1 MKIYDCCMFFDE
13 EMLLGLRLKTLNKYV
28 DKFIIV
34 ESKYTHSGDKKKLI
48 FDINKYTEFK
58 NKINYIVIEDPPED
72 IEDINNDDDEN
83 QKNIKH
89 IMNALRRENYQRNKI
104 NDGLK
109 DAAPEDWIIISDL
122 DEIPN
127 LDEINFNTINKK
139 IIFFKQRVF
148 YYKLNLELKNIHW
161 IGSKA
166 VQKKNLISPQ
176 WLRNIKDRIYPK
188 WRLDIIFS
196 KKKYNNIFYVYAG
209 GWHFSYVKKPEDI
222 EKKLK
227 SYLHHREYDL
237 EPLGI
242 EKIKNFVNN
251 KSVIYDHRVDQT
263 QYKFSGTQK
272 LEKIKLNTLPPD
284 IENNINFYIL
294 NINNHIILY

>member
-1 MKIYDCCMFFDE
+1 MFFDE

-104 NDGLK
+104 NEGLN

-127 LDEINFNTINKK
+127 LEEINFNTINKK

-196 KKKYNNIFYVYAG
+196 KKKYNNIFYVYDG
-209 GWHFSYVKKPEDI
+209 GWHFSFIKKPEDI

-284 IENNINFYIL
+284 IENNINFYKDWL
-294 NINNHIILY
+294 D

>member
-13 EMLLGLRLKTLNKYV
+13 EMLLGLRLKTLNKYI

-48 FDINKYTEFK
+48 FNINKYSEFK
-58 NKINYIVIEDPPED
+58 NKINYIVTEDYAEGIEN
-72 IEDINNDDDEN
+72 INNNDNEN

-104 NDGLK
+104 KDGLNEATS
-109 DAAPEDWIIISDL
+109 DDWIIISDL

-127 LDEINFNTINKK
+127 LDKINFNEINKK

-148 YYKLNLELKNIHW
+148 YYKLNLELKKIHW

-166 VQKKNLISPQ
+166 VRKKNLISPQ
-176 WLRNIKDRIYPK
+176 WLRNIKDRIYSK

-196 KKKYNNIFYVYAG
+196 KKKYNNIFYINDG
-209 GWHFSYVKKPEDI
+209 GWHFSYIKKPEDI

-237 EPLGI
+237 KPLGI

-251 KSVIYDHRVDQT
+251 KSVIYDHRLDQT
-263 QYKFSGTQK
+263 QYKFSGSQK
-272 LEKIKLNTLPPD
+272 LEKISLDYLPPD
-284 IENNINFYIL
+284 IENNIHFYKEWL
-294 NINNHIILY
+294 D

>member
-1 MKIYDCCMFFDE
+1 MFFDE
-13 EMLLGLRLKTLNKYV
+13 EMLLSLRLKTLNKYV

-48 FDINKYTEFK
+48 FDINKYSEFK
-58 NKINYIVIEDPPED
+58 NKINYIVTEDVPNGIEN
-72 IEDINNDDDEN
+72 INSDDDEN

-104 NDGLK
+104 KDGLNEAGP
-109 DAAPEDWIIISDL
+109 DDWIIISDL

-127 LDEINFNTINKK
+127 LDMIDFNKINKK

-148 YYKLNLELKNIHW
+148 YYKLNLELKKIHW
-161 IGSKA
+161 IGSRA

-176 WLRNIKDRIYPK
+176 WLRNIKDRIYSK
-188 WRLDIIFS
+188 WRLDIILS
-196 KKKYNNIFYVYAG
+196 KKKYNNIFYINDG
-209 GWHFSYVKKPEDI
+209 GWHFSYIKKPEDI

-237 EPLGI
+237 KPLGI

-251 KSVIYDHRVDQT
+251 KSVIYDHRLDQT
-263 QYKFSGTQK
+263 QYKFSGSQK
-272 LEKIKLNTLPPD
+272 LEKISLDYLPPD
-284 IENNINFYIL
+284 IENNINFYKEWL
-294 NINNHIILY
+294 D

>member
-1 MKIYDCCMFFDE
+1 MFFDE

-89 IMNALRRENYQRNKI
+89 IMNALGRENYQRNKI

-176 WLRNIKDRIYPK
+176 WLRNIKDRIYSK

-272 LEKIKLNTLPPD
+272 LEKIELNTLPTD
-284 IENNINFYIL
+284 IENNINFYKDWL
-294 NINNHIILY
+294 D

>member
-13 EMLLGLRLKTLNKYV
+13 EMLLGLRLKTLNKYI

-48 FDINKYTEFK
+48 FNINKYSEFK
-58 NKINYIVIEDPPED
+58 KKINYIITEDYAEGIEN
-72 IEDINNDDDEN
+72 INNDDNEN

-104 NDGLK
+104 KDGLNEATS
-109 DAAPEDWIIISDL
+109 DDWIIISDL

-127 LDEINFNTINKK
+127 LDKINFNEINKK

-148 YYKLNLELKNIHW
+148 YYKLNLELKKIHW

-166 VQKKNLISPQ
+166 VRKKNLISPQ
-176 WLRNIKDRIYPK
+176 WLRNIKDRIYSK

-196 KKKYNNIFYVYAG
+196 KKKYNNIFYINDG
-209 GWHFSYVKKPEDI
+209 GWHFSYIKKPEDI

-237 EPLGI
+237 KPLGI

-251 KSVIYDHRVDQT
+251 KSVIYDHRLDQT
-263 QYKFSGTQK
+263 QYKFSGSQK
-272 LEKIKLNTLPPD
+272 LEKISLDYLPPD
-284 IENNINFYIL
+284 IENNINFYKEWL
-294 NINNHIILY
+294 D

>member
-1 MKIYDCCMFFDE
+1 MFFDE
-13 EMLLGLRLKTLNKYV
+13 ELLLSLRLKTLNKYI

-48 FDINKYTEFK
+48 FDINKYSEFK
-58 NKINYIVIEDPPED
+58 NKINYIVTEDAPNGIEN
-72 IEDINNDDDEN
+72 INSDDDEN

-104 NDGLK
+104 KDGLNEAGP
-109 DAAPEDWIIISDL
+109 DDWIIISDL

-127 LDEINFNTINKK
+127 LDMIDFNKINKK

-148 YYKLNLELKNIHW
+148 YYKLNLELKKIHW
-161 IGSKA
+161 IGSRA

-176 WLRNIKDRIYPK
+176 WLRNIKDRIYSK
-188 WRLDIIFS
+188 WRLDIILS
-196 KKKYNNIFYVYAG
+196 KKKYNNIFYIDNG

-242 EKIKNFVNN
+242 KKIKNFVDN

-263 QYKFSGTQK
+263 QYKFSGSQK
-272 LEKIKLNTLPPD
+272 LEKIGLDNLPPD
-284 IENNINFYIL
+284 VKNNINFYNEWL
-294 NINNHIILY
+294 D

>member
-1 MKIYDCCMFFDE
+1 MFFDE
-13 EMLLGLRLKTLNKYV
+13 EMLLGLRLKTLDKYI

-48 FDINKYTEFK
+48 FNINKYSEFK
-58 NKINYIVIEDPPED
+58 KKINYIITEDYAEGIEN
-72 IEDINNDDDEN
+72 INNDDNEN

-104 NDGLK
+104 KDGLNEATS
-109 DAAPEDWIIISDL
+109 DDWIIISDL

-127 LDEINFNTINKK
+127 LDKINFNEINKK

-148 YYKLNLELKNIHW
+148 YYKLNLELKKIHW

-176 WLRNIKDRIYPK
+176 WLRNIKDRIYSK

-196 KKKYNNIFYVYAG
+196 KKKYNNIFYINDG
-209 GWHFSYVKKPEDI
+209 GWHFSYIKKPEDI

-237 EPLGI
+237 KPLGI

-251 KSVIYDHRVDQT
+251 KSVIYDHRLDQT
-263 QYKFSGTQK
+263 QYKFSGSQK
-272 LEKIKLNTLPPD
+272 LEKISLDYLPPD
-284 IENNINFYIL
+284 IENNINFYKEWL
-294 NINNHIILY
+294 D

>member
-1 MKIYDCCMFFDE
+1 MFFDE
-13 EMLLGLRLKTLNKYV
+13 EILLGLRLKTLDKYI

-34 ESKYTHSGDKKKLI
+34 ESKYTHSGYKKKLI
-48 FDINKYTEFK
+48 FNINKYSEFK
-58 NKINYIVIEDPPED
+58 SKINYIVTEDPTEG
-72 IEDINNDDDEN
+72 IENINNNDNEN

-104 NDGLK
+104 MDGLNEA
-109 DAAPEDWIIISDL
+109 DAEDWVIISDL

-127 LDEINFNTINKK
+127 LDKINFNKINKK

-148 YYKLNLELKNIHW
+148 YYKLNLELKKIHW

-176 WLRNIKDRIYPK
+176 WLRNIKDRIYSR

-196 KKKYNNIFYVYAG
+196 KKKYNNIFYMDDG
-209 GWHFSYVKKPEDI
+209 GWHFSYIKKPEDI

-263 QYKFSGTQK
+263 QYKFSGSQK
-272 LEKIKLNTLPPD
+272 LEKIELNNLPPD
-284 IENNINFYIL
+284 VENNANFYKEWL
-294 NINNHIILY
+294 E

>member
-1 MKIYDCCMFFDE
+1 MFFDE

-48 FDINKYTEFK
+48 FDINKYSEFK
-58 NKINYIVIEDPPED
+58 NKINYIVTEDAPNGIEN
-72 IEDINNDDDEN
+72 INSDDDEN

-104 NDGLK
+104 KDGLNEAGP
-109 DAAPEDWIIISDL
+109 DDWIIISDL

-127 LDEINFNTINKK
+127 LDMIDFNKINKK

-148 YYKLNLELKNIHW
+148 YYKLNLELKKIHW
-161 IGSKA
+161 IGSRA

-176 WLRNIKDRIYPK
+176 WLRNIKDRIYSK
-188 WRLDIIFS
+188 WRLDIILS
-196 KKKYNNIFYVYAG
+196 KKKYNNIFYIDNG

-242 EKIKNFVNN
+242 KKIKNFVDN

-263 QYKFSGTQK
+263 QYKFSGSQK
-272 LEKIKLNTLPPD
+272 LEKIGLDNLPPD
-284 IENNINFYIL
+284 VKNNINFYKEWL
-294 NINNHIILY
+294 D